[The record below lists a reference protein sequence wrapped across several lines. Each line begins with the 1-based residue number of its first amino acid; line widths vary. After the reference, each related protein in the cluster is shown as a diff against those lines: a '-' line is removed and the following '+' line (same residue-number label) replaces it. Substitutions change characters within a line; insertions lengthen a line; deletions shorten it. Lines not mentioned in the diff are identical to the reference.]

1 MMVFLSG
8 FIQIEKYMTD
18 LNWEV
23 EHGFFIFAITANILG
38 YFGYYYFGHST
49 VMKKYFAQRFYGDAF
64 WINWILFKK
73 FSGFLFMA
81 ILPAL
86 FYAILFHGHPT
97 DFGITIQHIM
107 VNWKWLLIIPVV
119 LVLIN
124 SLLARGSALMQ
135 QYPQMRISN
144 WTGGR
149 FLLSAIGWSA
159 YLLAYEYLFRG
170 LLLFSSYEAFGV
182 WPAIAINVAIYSAV
196 HIPKGMGETLGAI
209 PFGIL
214 ACVVTF
220 STGTILIA
228 VIAHIS
234 LAVSME
240 YFTIKYNPD
249 MYLITF
255 KNKNKI
261 Q

>member
-1 MMVFLSG
+1 
-8 FIQIEKYMTD
+8 MTIVSWD
-18 LNWEV
+18 I
-23 EHGFFIFAITANILG
+23 EHGFFIFAITATILG
-38 YFGYYYFGHST
+38 YYGYYYFGHSA
-49 VMKKYFAQRFYGDAF
+49 VLKKYFTERFSGDAF
-64 WINWILFKK
+64 WINWILFQK
-73 FSGFLFMA
+73 FTGFLFMA

-97 DFGITIQHIM
+97 EFGISIRHILI
-107 VNWKWLLIIPVV
+107 NWKWLLIIPVF

-124 SLLARGSALMQ
+124 SLLARSSGLMQ

-144 WTGGR
+144 WTSGR
-149 FLLSAIGWSA
+149 FMLSAIGWTA

-170 LLLFSSYEAFGV
+170 LLLFSSYEAFGT

-214 ACVVTF
+214 ACVLTL
-220 STGTILIA
+220 STGTILIP

-249 MYLITF
+249 MYLINI
-255 KNKNKI
+255 KSKKKI